1 MIYFTR
7 THGEEQFKLFLRDLN
22 ECHLNLKFT
31 CEPSQNIVTFLYFNL
46 SLKDGAIFTDIHIKP
61 TDGHQFPHY
70 K

>member
-31 CEPSQNIVTFLYFNL
+31 CEPSQNSVTFLDFNL
-46 SLKDGAIFTDIHIKP
+46 SLKDGAIFTDLHIKP
-61 TDGHQFPHY
+61 TDGHQFLHY
-70 K
+70 E